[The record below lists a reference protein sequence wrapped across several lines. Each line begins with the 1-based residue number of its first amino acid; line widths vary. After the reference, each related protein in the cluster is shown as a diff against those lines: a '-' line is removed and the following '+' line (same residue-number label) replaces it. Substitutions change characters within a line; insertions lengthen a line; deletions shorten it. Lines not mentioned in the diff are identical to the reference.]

1 MLHCKPIGVVVRE
14 WEPPRNLDV
23 WTESELLMK
32 SKAVIRVHREFCEGL
47 RGLSAGRYVWV
58 IWYADRAGECGLL
71 VHPFHDDSL
80 PETGVFSTRSPCR
93 PNPLGLSLVKIVE
106 VDGCNLTVLGL
117 DAWNGTPVLDIKPYT
132 PGLDDPR
139 RVGQIAVSGEDSR

>member
-1 MLHCKPIGVVVRE
+1 MLHCKPVGIVVRD

-32 SKAVIRVHREFCEGL
+32 SRAVVRVYSEYCEGL
-47 RGLSAGRYVWV
+47 RGLAAGRYAWI

-71 VHPFHDDSL
+71 VHPFHNESL

-93 PNPLGLSLVKIVE
+93 PNPIGLSLVRIVE
-106 VDGCNLTVLGL
+106 VRGCDLIVVGL
-117 DAWNGTPVLDIKPYT
+117 DAWSGTPILDIKPYT

-139 RVGQIAVSGEDSR
+139 RVEQIAVGGTANS